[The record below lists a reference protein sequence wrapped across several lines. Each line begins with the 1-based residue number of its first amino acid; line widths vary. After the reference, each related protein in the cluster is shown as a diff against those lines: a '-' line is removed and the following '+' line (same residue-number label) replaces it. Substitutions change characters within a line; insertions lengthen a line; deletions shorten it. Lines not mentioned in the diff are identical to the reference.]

1 MPPPPPSKKSEYNY
15 QSNSRLDDDDCALVD
30 GWRLELELVLLVVPS
45 QTFRNRNRFS
55 MNTVQAGR
63 DGVKGKEEA
72 GGHGGREEG
81 GRELGRL
88 RG

>member
-63 DGVKGKEEA
+63 QGRSEGERR
-72 GGHGGREEG
+72 GGRARIEGGREEV
-81 GRELGRL
+81 EN
-88 RG
+88 